1 MMLPQLFAAETPNL
15 TEYITHHI
23 TFLTNRQP
31 AGLIDF
37 SVVNYDSVFFSIA
50 LALVFFSC
58 VLHAAARRCT
68 TGVPGKFQGTIEL
81 ILEKIGEQVKDTFQG
96 TSRLIAPL
104 ALTIFCWVFLFN
116 FMDLLPVDL
125 LPDVAGSVGLAH
137 LKDVPSTDL
146 NIVFGLSLTVFALI
160 IFYSIRMKGLGGFIA
175 EFTLHPFSNR
185 NVFVQALFVPV
196 NLLLESVMFFARPI
210 SLALRLYG
218 NLYAGEMVFVLIALL
233 TLTGGYHALGSVGG
247 WALVI
252 LQFILGLGWTD
263 LRSDHRAAAGV
274 HLHDADRRLSLAGVR
289 ASLIIDQVEPAIVE
303 SYVSFG
309 GS

>member
-1 MMLPQLFAAETPNL
+1 MLPSLSAAGTPNL

-23 TFLTNRQP
+23 TFLTNTQP
-31 AGLIDF
+31 VGLIDF
-37 SVVNYDSVFFSIA
+37 SVVNFDSVFFSVA
-50 LALVFFSC
+50 LAVVFAGVFF
-58 VLHAAARRCT
+58 VAARRAT
-68 TGVPGKFQGTIEL
+68 TGVPGRFQCTIEWL
-81 ILEKIGEQVKDTFQG
+81 VELVNGQVRDTFQG

-125 LPDVAGSVGLAH
+125 LPDVAHSVGLAH

-160 IFYSIRMKGLGGFIA
+160 IYYSIRIKGLGGFIA
-175 EFTLHPFSNR
+175 EFTLHPFSSR
-185 NVFVQALFVPV
+185 NLLVQALFVPV

-233 TLTGGYHALGSVGG
+233 TLTSGYHALTSVGG
-247 WALVI
+247 WALIV
-252 LQFILGLGWTD
+252 LQFVLGLSWTIFD
-263 LRSDHRAAAGV
+263 
-274 HLHDADRRLSLAGVR
+274 
-289 ASLIIDQVEPAIVE
+289 LIIGLLQAFIFMMLTVVYLSQAYEHH
-303 SYVSFG
+303 
-309 GS
+309 

>member
-1 MMLPQLFAAETPNL
+1 MLPTLFASDAPNL

-23 TFLTNRQP
+23 TFLTNARP
-31 AGLIDF
+31 VGLIDF
-37 SVVNYDSVFFSIA
+37 QVVNFDSVFFSVA
-50 LALVFFSC
+50 LAIVFAGVFF
-58 VLHAAARRCT
+58 VAARRAT
-68 TGVPGKFQGTIEL
+68 TGVPGKFQTVIEL
-81 ILEKIGEQVKDTFQG
+81 ILGLVDSQVRDTFQG

-125 LPDVAGSVGLAH
+125 LPDVAHSIGLSH

-175 EFTLHPFSNR
+175 EFTLHPFSSSNP
-185 NVFVQALFVPV
+185 FVQALFVPV

-233 TLTGGYHALGSVGG
+233 TLTSGYHALTSVSG
-247 WALVI
+247 WALIV
-252 LQFILGLGWTD
+252 LQFILGLGWTIFD
-263 LRSDHRAAAGV
+263 
-274 HLHDADRRLSLAGVR
+274 
-289 ASLIIDQVEPAIVE
+289 LIIGLLQAFIFMMLTVVYLSQAYEHH
-303 SYVSFG
+303 
-309 GS
+309 

>member
-31 AGLIDF
+31 VGLVDF
-37 SVVNYDSVFFSIA
+37 SVVNYDSVFFSIT
-50 LALVFFSC
+50 LALVFAGVFYF
-58 VLHAAARRCT
+58 AAQRCA
-68 TGVPGKFQGTIEL
+68 TGVPGKFQCAIEM
-81 ILEKIGEQVKDTFQG
+81 ILEAINSQVKDTFQG

-116 FMDLLPVDL
+116 LMDLLPVDL
-125 LPDVAGSVGLAH
+125 LPGAAGSLGLAH

-146 NIVFGLSLTVFALI
+146 NVVFGLSLTVFLLI
-160 IFYSIRMKGLGGFIA
+160 IFYSIRMKGLGGFIG
-175 EFTLHPFSNR
+175 EFTLHPFSSN
-185 NVFVQALFVPV
+185 NLLVQALFVPV

-233 TLTGGYHALGSVGG
+233 TLTSGYHALASIGG
-247 WALVI
+247 WALI
-252 LQFILGLGWTD
+252 LLQFVLGLGWTLFD
-263 LRSDHRAAAGV
+263 
-274 HLHDADRRLSLAGVR
+274 
-289 ASLIIDQVEPAIVE
+289 LIIGLLQAFIFMMLTVVYLSQAYEHH
-303 SYVSFG
+303 
-309 GS
+309 

>member
-23 TFLTNRQP
+23 TFLTNKQP
-31 AGLIDF
+31 TGLVDF
-37 SVVNYDSVFFSIA
+37 SVVNYDSVFFSVVLGLLFVGI
-50 LALVFFSC
+50 FFF
-58 VLHAAARRCT
+58 AAQRCS
-68 TGVPGKFQGTIEL
+68 TGVPGKFQCTIEML
-81 ILEKIGEQVKDTFQG
+81 LEAVNSQVKDTFQG

-116 FMDLLPVDL
+116 LMDLLPVDL
-125 LPDVAGSVGLAH
+125 LPGAAGSLGLAH

-146 NIVFGLSLTVFALI
+146 NIVFGLSLTVFVLI

-175 EFTLHPFSNR
+175 EFTLHPFSNN

-233 TLTGGYHALGSVGG
+233 TLTSGFHAFASLGG
-247 WALVI
+247 WVLILMQLV
-252 LQFILGLGWTD
+252 LGVGWTIFD
-263 LRSDHRAAAGV
+263 
-274 HLHDADRRLSLAGVR
+274 
-289 ASLIIDQVEPAIVE
+289 LIIGLLQAFIFMMLTVVYLSQAYEHH
-303 SYVSFG
+303 
-309 GS
+309 

>member
-1 MMLPQLFAAETPNL
+1 MMLPLFAAETPNL

-31 AGLIDF
+31 AGLVDF
-37 SVVNYDSVFFSIA
+37 SVVNFDSVFFSVA
-50 LALVFFSC
+50 LAVIFVGMFFF
-58 VLHAAARRCT
+58 AARRAT
-68 TGVPGKFQGTIEL
+68 SGVPGKFQGFIEVV
-81 ILEKIGEQVKDTFQG
+81 LEFVDSQVKDTFQG

-116 FMDLLPVDL
+116 FMDLIPVDL
-125 LPDVAGSVGLAH
+125 LPDVAHSVGLAH

-160 IFYSIRMKGLGGFIA
+160 IIYSIRMKGLGGFIA

-185 NVFVQALFVPV
+185 NLLLQALFVPV

-233 TLTGGYHALGSVGG
+233 TLTSGYHALASVGG
-247 WALVI
+247 WSLVI
-252 LQFILGLGWTD
+252 LQFLLGLLWTAFD
-263 LRSDHRAAAGV
+263 LVIGLLQAFIFMMLTV
-274 HLHDADRRLSLAGVR
+274 VYLSQAY
-289 ASLIIDQVEPAIVE
+289 EHH
-303 SYVSFG
+303 
-309 GS
+309 

>member
-1 MMLPQLFAAETPNL
+1 MQLPSLLAAETPNL
-15 TEYITHHI
+15 TEYIVHHI
-23 TFLTNRQP
+23 TFLTNKQP
-31 AGLIDF
+31 VGLIDF
-37 SVVNYDSVFFSIA
+37 SVVNFDSVFFSIA
-50 LALVFFSC
+50 LALLFFGVFF
-58 VLHAAARRCT
+58 VAARRCV
-68 TGVPGKFQGTIEL
+68 TGVPGKFQCTIEML
-81 ILEKIGEQVKDTFQG
+81 LEQVNQQVRDTFQG

-125 LPDVAGSVGLAH
+125 LPGAASGLGLAH

-175 EFTLHPFSNR
+175 EFTLHPFASK
-185 NVFVQALFVPV
+185 NVLVQALFVPI

-233 TLTGGYHALGSVGG
+233 TLTSGYHALTSAVG
-247 WALVI
+247 WALI
-252 LQFILGLGWTD
+252 IGQFILGLAWTGFD
-263 LRSDHRAAAGV
+263 
-274 HLHDADRRLSLAGVR
+274 
-289 ASLIIDQVEPAIVE
+289 LIIGALQAFIFMMLTVVYLSQAYEHH
-303 SYVSFG
+303 
-309 GS
+309 

>member
-1 MMLPQLFAAETPNL
+1 MVLPQLFAAETPSL

-23 TFLTNRQP
+23 TFLTNKPP
-31 AGLIDF
+31 AGLVDF
-37 SVVNYDSVFFSIA
+37 SVVNFDSVFFSSV
-50 LALVFFSC
+50 LAILFFGVFFF
-58 VLHAAARRCT
+58 AARRAT
-68 TGVPGKFQGTIEL
+68 SGVPGKFQCAIEL
-81 ILEKIGEQVKDTFQG
+81 ILEKIGEQVSDTFQG

-116 FMDLLPVDL
+116 FMDLVPVDL
-125 LPDVAGSVGLAH
+125 LPDVAHSVGLAH

-175 EFTLHPFSNR
+175 EFTLHPFSNK
-185 NVFVQALFVPV
+185 NVLVQALFVPV

-233 TLTGGYHALGSVGG
+233 TLTSGYHALTSVGG
-247 WALVI
+247 WALIV
-252 LQFILGLGWTD
+252 LQFALGLAWTIFD
-263 LRSDHRAAAGV
+263 
-274 HLHDADRRLSLAGVR
+274 
-289 ASLIIDQVEPAIVE
+289 LIIGLLQAFIFMMLTIVYLSQAYE
-303 SYVSFG
+303 HH
-309 GS
+309 